1 MNLKL
6 KHKSFILLATL
17 LIVYLIATIIYSTYE
32 HHGFGDSMWWAF
44 MTFTTVGYGDQFPHT
59 LIGRI
64 AGICLVVTA
73 VFVVLP
79 SITAIIAARIIGNK
93 DEFTHEEQEE
103 VIYLLRVIANNTD
116 GGGRDAVRV
125 LSKEEM
131 RRRAGKKKTDGV
143 REYYEGIPIKS
154 PAEEY
159 LFNNGMKD
167 REEQYKDY
175 KKFEKDWNSLR
186 RRLERPDDKFK

>member
-1 MNLKL
+1 M
-6 KHKSFILLATL
+6 ATIAYLTYGRHEL
-17 LIVYLIATIIYSTYE
+17 LI
-32 HHGFGDSMWWAF
+32 SMAWV
-44 MTFTTVGYGDQFPHT
+44 FTTYVV
-59 LIGRI
+59 
-64 AGICLVVTA
+64 AGT
-73 VFVVLP
+73 
-79 SITAIIAARIIGNK
+79 AARIINNIGK
-93 DEFTHEEQEE
+93 FSLEEPDE

-125 LSKEEM
+125 LTKEEM

-143 REYYEGIPIKS
+143 REYYEGLPIKS

-159 LFNNGMKD
+159 LFNNGMQD
-167 REEQYKDY
+167 REEEYKAY

>member
-6 KHKSFILLATL
+6 KRKYFILLAIL
-17 LIVYLIATIIYSTYE
+17 LTAYAMATIAYLTYGRHE
-32 HHGFGDSMWWAF
+32 LGISMAWAF
-44 MTFTTVGYGDQFPHT
+44 TTF
-59 LIGRI
+59 
-64 AGICLVVTA
+64 VTA
-73 VFVVLP
+73 
-79 SITAIIAARIIGNK
+79 AIAARIINNIGK
-93 DEFTHEEQEE
+93 FSLEEPDE
-103 VIYLLRVIANNTD
+103 VKYLLRIIANNTD

-125 LSKEEM
+125 LTKEEM
-131 RRRAGKKKTDGV
+131 RRRAGKKKPDGV
-143 REYYEGIPIKS
+143 REYYEGLPIKS